1 MHKRFNRAS
10 LTSFFMVALA
20 IAASTPASAATQSA
34 YTDIDLDECTILSAD
49 DFGARY
55 ACPGYRG
62 YPLYIAEG
70 DLRYFV
76 SFGFGAPDEMAASQT
91 PAPFNTLGDKIEWRL
106 SNQSGR
112 FLPFAAIIRYHLDDP
127 EGGDNKGEELIVTKI
142 APGNTCHIAYVDAKT
157 AEKPNERARELAD
170 TLATDFDCQ
179 TDEPVRGGKAD

>member
-1 MHKRFNRAS
+1 M
-10 LTSFFMVALA
+10 
-20 IAASTPASAATQSA
+20 SAPSS
-34 YTDIDLDECTILSAD
+34 SAD

-91 PAPFNTLGDKIEWRL
+91 PGPFNTLGDTIEWRL
-106 SNQSGR
+106 SNESGR

-127 EGGDNKGEELIVTKI
+127 EGGDNKGEELIVIRI
-142 APGNTCHIAYVDAKT
+142 APGNTCQVATIDAKT
-157 AEKPNERARELAD
+157 VENANERARELAD
-170 TLATDFDCQ
+170 TLAPDFDCKS
-179 TDEPVRGGKAD
+179 DEPKREGEAEP